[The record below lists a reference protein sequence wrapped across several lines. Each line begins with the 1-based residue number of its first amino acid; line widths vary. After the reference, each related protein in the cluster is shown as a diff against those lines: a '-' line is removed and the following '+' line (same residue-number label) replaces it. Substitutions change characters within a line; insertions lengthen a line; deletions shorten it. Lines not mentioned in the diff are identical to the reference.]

1 MIVRQPGE
9 VENDVL
15 FGEDGWLYLWQG
27 GQAQFDFLTWA
38 RAPASSSV
46 QNFAANL
53 AARRAICD
61 ARGLSYVHV
70 VYPSKPVVMTGFLP
84 EGLRATVQSLFQ
96 RHYAPGLGPDTV
108 APLYPSETL
117 IEASRTTQVFSRH
130 DTHMTAVGNAVVAQ
144 EILRAL
150 GHDHDPRACMDA
162 EIRPRRGDLA
172 DMAGIR
178 TRLPETF
185 LIDSRRS
192 IQILDN
198 RPFLPSN
205 TGNVAIAHN
214 PRSSSAPRLLAV
226 GDSFLRDDLPALA
239 TFYRDILYARS
250 DLFQPELLDLFGPD
264 DVVTANAERY
274 LARVHPDAEAE
285 SVVMRGYG
293 RADYKPTATF
303 ATALRAQLSAR
314 AYPAVYRRWAERMA
328 ARTFDRVG
336 VAEVVAQLNDVPDA
350 PGWFEATGKDPRI
363 VFSDVAME
371 TGRDYELRIV
381 MESTVEAVAQ
391 LFWGWSGTPDE
402 AFHEQYSIRT
412 PVGIGLNDMVFPLKA
427 EGRGR
432 RLRFDPLNTRGRIRL
447 VTMELSAVSSSA

>member
-1 MIVRQPGE
+1 MGKPGE

-27 GQAQFDFLTWA
+27 GQAQFDFLTGA

-96 RHYAPGLGPDTV
+96 RHYAPGLGPDAV
-108 APLYPSETL
+108 APLYPRETL
-117 IEASRTTQVFSRH
+117 IEASRSTQVFSRH

-150 GHDHDPRACMDA
+150 GHDHDPQACMDA

-205 TGNVAIAHN
+205 TDNVAIAHN
-214 PRSSSAPRLLAV
+214 PRSASARRLLAL
-226 GDSFLRDDLPALA
+226 GDSFLRDNLPTLA
-239 TFYRDILYARS
+239 TFYRDILYVRS

-274 LARVHPDAEAE
+274 LARVRPDAEAE

-293 RADYKPTATF
+293 REDYRPAAPF
-303 ATALRAQLSAR
+303 VTALRAQISAR
-314 AYPAVYRRWAERMA
+314 AYPAVYRGWAERMA
-328 ARTFDRVG
+328 ARTFDRLG
-336 VAEVVAQLNDVPDA
+336 VAEVVAQLSDVPGA
-350 PGWFEATGKDPRI
+350 PGWLEATGNDPRL
-363 VFSDVAME
+363 VFPDAAME
-371 TGRDYELRIV
+371 AGRDYELRIV

-412 PVGIGLNDMVFPLKA
+412 PVGVGLNDMVFPLKA

-432 RLRFDPLNTRGRIRL
+432 RLRFDPLNAPGRVRL
-447 VTMELSAVSSSA
+447 VTMELSAVPSSA

>member
-1 MIVRQPGE
+1 M
-9 VENDVL
+9 
-15 FGEDGWLYLWQG
+15 YLWKG
-27 GQAQFDFLTWA
+27 GQAQFDFLTGA
-38 RAPASSSV
+38 RAPAPASV

-53 AARRAICD
+53 AARHAICD

-70 VYPSKPVVMTGFLP
+70 VYPSKPVVMTEFLP
-84 EGLRATVQSLFQ
+84 EGLRPTVQSLFQ
-96 RHYAPGLGPDTV
+96 RHYSPALGPDAV
-108 APLYPSETL
+108 APLYPRETL

-130 DTHMTAVGNAVVAQ
+130 DTHMTAVGNAIVARDM
-144 EILRAL
+144 LRAL
-150 GHDHDPRACMDA
+150 GHDHDPQACMDA
-162 EIRPRRGDLA
+162 DTRPRRGDLS
-172 DMAGIR
+172 DMAATG

-185 LIDSRRS
+185 LIDSHRS

-205 TGNVAIAHN
+205 TDNVAIAHN
-214 PRSSSAPRLLAV
+214 PRSASGLRLLAL
-226 GDSFLRDDLPALA
+226 GDSFLRDGLFALA
-239 TFYRDILYARS
+239 TFYRDILYVRS

-274 LARVHPDAEAE
+274 LARVRPDAEAD

-293 RADYKPTATF
+293 RADYRPTAPF
-303 ATALRAQLSAR
+303 VTALRAQLSAR
-314 AYPAVYRRWAERMA
+314 AYPAVYRGWAERMA
-328 ARTFDRVG
+328 ARTFDRLG
-336 VAEVVAQLNDVPDA
+336 VAEAGAQLSDHPGA
-350 PGWFEATGKDPRI
+350 PGWFEATGNDPRL

-371 TGRDYELRIV
+371 PGRDYELRIV
-381 MESTVEAVAQ
+381 MESTVDAIAQ

-402 AFHEQYSIRT
+402 AFHEQYSIST